1 MTAAVWTL
9 AALTGWST
17 WAPRQEIAPKT
28 WAEGEVLAISGNG
41 NAAEHG
47 AWVRQV
53 DGLRGGQWYRFT
65 AAYRA
70 EGVPYENRQVA
81 ARLEWCDARGRRT
94 GQPDYAYEAT
104 REGDWKRLRL
114 DVPAP
119 EKAMS
124 AKVQLF
130 LSNAP
135 KGIVRWKDVKIEE
148 ISDPGPRNVSVASV
162 NLRPRQSPS
171 REANVARFAEVID
184 RHITGKVDLIV
195 LPEGMTVV
203 GTGKP
208 YAEVSET
215 VPGPTTEALGKTAAR
230 HKSWLVAGLYERE
243 GHAIYNT
250 AVLLDREG
258 RLAGKYR
265 KVYLPRE
272 ELEAGLTPGSSYPVF
287 RTDFGTVGIMICW
300 DLQYNDPSR
309 ALAHQGAEIIALPIW
324 GGNETLGRARAIE
337 HRVFIASSGYDYPT
351 FIEDPDGKTIAEAKE
366 NGTVAMATID
376 LNRRYLDPWLGDM
389 RQRMHKEL
397 RTDVPVI
404 AK

>member
-1 MTAAVWTL
+1 MTAPVWTL
-9 AALTGWST
+9 AAITGWST

-94 GQPDYAYEAT
+94 GQPDYAYEAA

-148 ISDPGPRNVSVASV
+148 ISDPGPRNVSVASCGES
-162 NLRPRQSPS
+162 N
-171 REANVARFAEVID
+171 F
-184 RHITGKVDLIV
+184 
-195 LPEGMTVV
+195 
-203 GTGKP
+203 
-208 YAEVSET
+208 
-215 VPGPTTEALGKTAAR
+215 
-230 HKSWLVAGLYERE
+230 
-243 GHAIYNT
+243 
-250 AVLLDREG
+250 
-258 RLAGKYR
+258 
-265 KVYLPRE
+265 
-272 ELEAGLTPGSSYPVF
+272 SSC
-287 RTDFGTVGIMICW
+287 T
-300 DLQYNDPSR
+300 
-309 ALAHQGAEIIALPIW
+309 
-324 GGNETLGRARAIE
+324 RARSRRRAVRSSGASAISISVT
-337 HRVFIASSGYDYPT
+337 RCFASSSG
-351 FIEDPDGKTIAEAKE
+351 F
-366 NGTVAMATID
+366 VH
-376 LNRRYLDPWLGDM
+376 W
-389 RQRMHKEL
+389 
-397 RTDVPVI
+397 
-404 AK
+404 